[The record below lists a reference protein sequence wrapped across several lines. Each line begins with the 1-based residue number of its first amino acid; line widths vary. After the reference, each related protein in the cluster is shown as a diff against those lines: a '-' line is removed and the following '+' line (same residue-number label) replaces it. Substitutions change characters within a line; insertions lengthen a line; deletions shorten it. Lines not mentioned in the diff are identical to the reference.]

1 MGLPLRMDN
10 LHTPTIPSGPTSRPL
25 TNGNAKHLSFAELQ
39 QKKDNMEAE
48 LKALSGVLDSHG
60 VNMETPLLTRD
71 GFPRADLDIAQ
82 IRTTRSRIIHLK
94 NDYKDLMNAIE
105 KHLHEHFASLQ
116 GTDDVAS
123 NATPM
128 NRATMMGDTLPETLE
143 VPFAKVNSVVADSPA
158 DAAGLKAGD
167 EIRNLGYVN
176 RANHDGLKKV
186 AECVQG
192 NEGQRVLVKISR
204 RADSGT
210 PQGTRQELQL
220 YLTPR
225 RNWGGRGLLGCHIL
239 PM

>member
-10 LHTPTIPSGPTSRPL
+10 LHAPTVPSGPSSRPL
-25 TNGNAKHLSFAELQ
+25 ANGNVKQLSFAELQ

-48 LKALSGVLDSHG
+48 LKALGGVLDSHG

-71 GFPRADLDIAQ
+71 GFPRADIDVAQ

-116 GTDDVAS
+116 GTDNVGP
-123 NATPM
+123 TPTPA

-143 VPFAKVNSVVADSPA
+143 VPFARVNSVVANSPA
-158 DAAGLKAGD
+158 EAAGLKAGD
-167 EIRNLGYVN
+167 EIRNFGYVN
-176 RANHDGLKKV
+176 KNNNDGLKKV

-192 NEGQRVLVKISR
+192 NEEQRVLVKITR
-204 RADSGT
+204 RGDSGT
-210 PQGTRQELQL
+210 QQELQL

-239 PM
+239 PI

>member
-10 LHTPTIPSGPTSRPL
+10 IHAPTVPSGPSSRPL
-25 TNGNAKHLSFAELQ
+25 ANGNAKQLSFAELQ

-60 VNMETPLLTRD
+60 VNMDTPLLTRD

-82 IRTTRSRIIHLK
+82 IRTTRSRIIYLR

-105 KHLHEHFASLQ
+105 KHLHEHFASLRD
-116 GTDDVAS
+116 TDNVTSPPNPA
-123 NATPM
+123 NG
-128 NRATMMGDTLPETLE
+128 ATMMGDTLPETLE
-143 VPFAKVNSVVADSPA
+143 VPFAKVNSVVAESPA
-158 DAAGLKAGD
+158 DVAGLKAGD
-167 EIRNLGYVN
+167 ELRNFGYVN
-176 RANHDGLKKV
+176 KSNHDDLKKV

-204 RADSGT
+204 RGDS
-210 PQGTRQELQL
+210 GTRQELQL
-220 YLTPR
+220 YLIPR

-239 PM
+239 PI